1 MGLKWIQGQNASS
14 LCFVEAQKEE
24 ISTSVREK
32 VEGKRPWRREM
43 FKTCRLTKSNQSESS
58 IESTFLSNAINFN
71 VPEPI
76 PEDDV
81 IKHTWLDDL
90 EKENVS
96 IIIHWRAEVIDENG
110 LRNSFG
116 QSHINLPTLYSLAPT
131 PTRDQPLKC
140 YISAPH
146 RVEHSFGQSE
156 TSSSSNQSRPCRVTC
171 QIVIENVSDRTNVS
185 NASISFQQIL
195 DSLAG
200 LGSTNQSGSFIW
212 AGMSEKRFNVPA
224 TKKIELKNVAV
235 FPRAGTFDLGMFSGN
250 SIGSRFQVSYWLG
263 VLAYQCP
270 RKPSKAN
277 FELAIGEIKIQPR
290 QHMIV
295 INNI

>member
-1 MGLKWIQGQNASS
+1 MGLQWIQGQNASS
-14 LCFVEAQKEE
+14 LCFVEAQKDE
-24 ISTSVREK
+24 ISTFVREK
-32 VEGKRPWRREM
+32 TEGKRPWRREM
-43 FKTCRLTKSNQSESS
+43 FKTCRLTKSDQSESS
-58 IESTFLSNAINFN
+58 IETTFLSNAFNFN

-131 PTRDQPLKC
+131 PTQHDQPLKC

-156 TSSSSNQSRPCRVTC
+156 STTNQSRPCRVTC
-171 QIVIENVSDRTNVS
+171 QITIENVSDRTNVS

-235 FPRAGTFDLGMFSGN
+235 FPRAGTFDLGMFSKLP
-250 SIGSRFQVSYWLG
+250 IGSHFRDM
-263 VLAYQCP
+263 
-270 RKPSKAN
+270 
-277 FELAIGEIKIQPR
+277 IGRSQQPISALKTFKS
-290 QHMIV
+290 QF
-295 INNI
+295 

>member
-1 MGLKWIQGQNASS
+1 LGLKWIQGQNASS

-24 ISTSVREK
+24 ISTFVREK

-116 QSHINLPTLYSLAPT
+116 QSQINLPTLYSLAPT

-146 RVEHSFGQSE
+146 RVEHSFGQSDPS
-156 TSSSSNQSRPCRVTC
+156 SSSSNQSRPCRVTC

-235 FPRAGTFDLGMFSGN
+235 FPRAGTFDLGAFSGDYIR
-250 SIGSRFQVSYWLG
+250 SQAFYWLK
-263 VLAYQCP
+263 VFSQSEPL
-270 RKPSKAN
+270 KT
-277 FELAIGEIKIQPR
+277 
-290 QHMIV
+290 V
-295 INNI
+295 